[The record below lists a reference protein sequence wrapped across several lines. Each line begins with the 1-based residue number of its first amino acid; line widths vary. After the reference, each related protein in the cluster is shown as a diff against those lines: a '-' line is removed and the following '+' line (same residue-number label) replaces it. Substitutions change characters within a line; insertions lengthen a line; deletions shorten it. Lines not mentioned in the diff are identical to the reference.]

1 LQKGTRKMEQT
12 GQPSSASAS
21 SQAVNKTL
29 RPRVARKTAVPATL
43 REKREMCM
51 PTLSKPTEILQKNKN
66 GPVLRFFCAL
76 AFTALSVFAASVAAQ
91 NAEHSPGW
99 VVLPVEEYRALHER
113 AYPIE
118 REPEPPPVEATL
130 TRVDYDLR
138 INGESAGAGEL
149 ASGRATLT
157 IDVLKDGWVRVPIPA
172 GLLVREARLD
182 GKLVSLVSGGIG
194 KGGSQLSALLSHAGR
209 AVLLLDIALPVVSSA
224 GEESIALPSAASG
237 VTRASVQ
244 LPRQG
249 VDIRLTGGLLS
260 EKSESGAESKWVA
273 YGRGNEALAFTW
285 RRKTED
291 HRATQPL
298 RLRGS
303 LTELLGLGEDAT
315 SINAEVNLEVT
326 QGAAREAKVQIPD
339 KVTVNQVLGAMVA
352 DWEVKGGELSVT
364 FLEPVEQTARFVI
377 TGETRNPR
385 EGEIGVPLLR
395 LLNAERETG
404 GVAVEVLGAGEIKDI
419 KTEGLESADATD
431 LGELVANRQS
441 PSLAAFRFR
450 AGEKIT
456 RSLDLNIARY
466 TPQAVLMANVE
477 EARYQVLVSSEG
489 KTFVQARYA
498 VRNNQRN
505 FLKITLPAGAT
516 LWSASLSGKPVRPG
530 QAPDGSV
537 LLPLDK
543 ARAGEEAPP
552 FAVEVVYLM
561 RGNAW
566 NDKGQF
572 ALALPA
578 LDLPVSR
585 TGLLLY
591 HPPLFKVTA
600 EPGTFRSE
608 PYENP
613 VSAALAPVLE
623 DSRRVGGIGGGAGIN
638 SPQPPPPPATPQPYD
653 SDLKDESKSKRPQSE
668 TEALLDKF
676 KIDSLAGKRAGIL
689 PIHVSFP
696 AFGPSLFLVS
706 ELTGENQTPSAVLN
720 FQRDKKAGGK

>member
-1 LQKGTRKMEQT
+1 MF
-12 GQPSSASAS
+12 
-21 SQAVNKTL
+21 V
-29 RPRVARKTAVPATL
+29 VA
-43 REKREMCM
+43 
-51 PTLSKPTEILQKNKN
+51 
-66 GPVLRFFCAL
+66 
-76 AFTALSVFAASVAAQ
+76 ALSIFSANLSAQ
-91 NAEHSPGW
+91 SGEHSPGW
-99 VVLPVEEYRALHER
+99 VVLPVEEYRTLHER

-118 REPEPPPVEATL
+118 CEPEPPPVEATL

-138 INGESAGAGEL
+138 INGETTAGEL

-172 GLLVREARLD
+172 SLLVREARLD
-182 GKLVSLVSGGIG
+182 GKLVSLVPSGSG
-194 KGGSQLSALLSHAGR
+194 KGGGQLSALLSHAGR
-209 AVLLLDIALPVVSSA
+209 AVLLLDIALPVTSSA
-224 GEESIALPSAASG
+224 GEESIALPSTASG

-249 VDIRLTGGLLS
+249 VDVRLAGGLLS
-260 EKSESGAESKWVA
+260 EKSESTAGSKWIA

-303 LTELLGLGEDAT
+303 LTQLLGLGEDAT

-326 QGAAREAKVQIPD
+326 QGAAHEVKIEVPEKVI
-339 KVTVNQVLGAMVA
+339 VNQVLGAMVA
-352 DWEVKGGELSVT
+352 DWEVSGGVLSVK
-364 FLEPVEQTARFVI
+364 FLEPVEQAARFVI
-377 TGETRNPR
+377 TGETRVPR
-385 EGEIGVPLLR
+385 DGDIAIPLLR
-395 LLNAERETG
+395 LMNAERETG
-404 GVAVEVLGAGEIKDI
+404 GVAVEVLGAGEIKDV

-450 AGEKIT
+450 SGDGKIA
-456 RSLDLNIARY
+456 RALKVKIARY

-477 EARYQVLVSSEG
+477 EARYRVLVSSQG
-489 KTFVQARYA
+489 KTFVEARYA

-505 FLKITLPAGAT
+505 FLKVTLPLGAT
-516 LWSASLSGKPVRPG
+516 LWSASLSGRPVRPG
-530 QAPDGSV
+530 QAPDNGI

-543 ARAGEEAPP
+543 ARAGEDAPP
-552 FAVEVVYLM
+552 LAVEIVYLM
-561 RGNAW
+561 RGTAW
-566 NDKGQF
+566 NEKGQF
-572 ALALPA
+572 QLPLPA

-585 TGLLLY
+585 TGLLVY
-591 HPPLFKVTA
+591 HPPLFRVTA
-600 EPGTFRSE
+600 EPGSFRSA

-613 VSAALAPVLE
+613 VSTALAGQQE
-623 DSRRVGGIGGGAGIN
+623 DSRIVAGLAG
-638 SPQPPPPPATPQPYD
+638 SPQPPPPPLD
-653 SDLKDESKSKRPQSE
+653 SDMKDESKLKRPQSE

-676 KIDSLAGKRAGIL
+676 KADSLTGNRAGIL

-706 ELTGENQTPSAVLN
+706 ELTGENRAPSVVFS